1 MAKQEKDN
9 NVIKALS
16 YVFTKK
22 EKIYLIYIA
31 LLVLV
36 GGVLEMLAVAI
47 FTPFIEA
54 FTNEEAIGESKI
66 LSFFYNTFKFKE
78 INDFIVALAG
88 LIIVIYIV
96 KNLYLTY
103 EKNTVYK
110 FSYSLQLR
118 IGTRLIKAYLQKPY
132 TFHLKTNPAE
142 LLRTIQV
149 DADYFSKT
157 VIHVIE
163 LAIEI
168 FVCMT
173 LVVYLFFVSPTIT
186 LTVAAFLVVTV
197 TAYIAYSK
205 GKLRRMA
212 KRNQGYTADILKTLN
227 QSFGGIKEIK
237 VLGREQYFVDKY
249 TSSMAKSVRCFRIGR
264 LASVLPKYCV
274 EAVCIVGL
282 MLAVIIQVKTK
293 PESVSSFI
301 PQMAV
306 FATAAFRLMPS
317 VGRINEHT
325 AAINSNAP
333 SVFLIYKDLKSVEE
347 FTGEDVNAAEGKI
360 ELKDRICVDDVT
372 FYYPDNEQAIIENV
386 SFDILKGKTVAFIG
400 ESGAGKTT
408 MADIILGVLEPTKG
422 RILADGTNVYDNLP
436 MWQRNIGY
444 IPQTIYL
451 SDDTIRNNIAFGIDA
466 KDIDD
471 NAVME
476 AAKKAQL
483 QDFIASLPDG
493 LDTVVG
499 ERGARLSGGQ
509 RQRIGIARALY
520 HDPEILVLDEA
531 TSALDNETEAAVMEA
546 IDGLHGVKTMIV
558 IAHRLSTIRNADTI
572 LEVTKG
578 KVIERNKEEVL
589 A

>member
-1 MAKQEKDN
+1 MQDNEK

-22 EKIYLIYIA
+22 EKAYLIYIA
-31 LLVLV
+31 FLVLV
-36 GGVLEMLAVAI
+36 GGILEMLAVAV
-47 FTPFIEA
+47 FTPFIQA
-54 FTNEEAIGESKI
+54 FTNENAIGESQM
-66 LSFFYNTFKFKE
+66 LSSFFNTFKFKDM
-78 INDFIVALAG
+78 NDFIVALAG
-88 LIIVIYIV
+88 VIIVIYVV
-96 KNLYLTY
+96 KNVFLTY
-103 EKNTVYK
+103 EKNAVYK
-110 FSYSLQLR
+110 FSYSIQQRL
-118 IGTRLIKAYLQKPY
+118 GTRLLKAYLQKPY
-132 TFHLKTNPAE
+132 TFHLKTNTAE
-142 LLRTIQV
+142 LLRTIQI

-168 FVCMT
+168 FVCMI
-173 LVVYLFFVSPTIT
+173 LIVYLFLVSPTIT
-186 LTVAAFLVVTV
+186 LTVAAFLIVTV
-197 TAYIAYSK
+197 TLYIAYSR
-205 GKLRRMA
+205 GKLRRLA
-212 KRNQGYTADILKTLN
+212 KSNQGYTADILKYLN

-237 VLGREQYFVDKY
+237 VLGREMFFVDKY
-249 TSSMAKSVRCFRIGR
+249 SSTMEKSVRCFRIAR
-264 LASVLPKYCV
+264 LASTLPKYCI
-274 EAVCIVGL
+274 EAVCIAGL
-282 MLAVIIQVKTK
+282 MLAVIIQIKTK

-325 AAINSNAP
+325 TTINSNAP
-333 SVFLIYKDLKSVEE
+333 SIFLIYKDLKSVEGVTDKDA
-347 FTGEDVNAAEGKI
+347 FAGEGKI
-360 ELKDRICVDDVT
+360 DLKDKISVDDVT
-372 FYYPDNEQAIIENV
+372 FYYPDNEQAIIKNV
-386 SFDILKGKTVAFIG
+386 SFDISKGKTVAFIG

-408 MADIILGVLEPTKG
+408 MADIILGVLEPTAGKV
-422 RILADGTNVYDNLP
+422 LADGISVYDNLP

-451 SDDTIRNNIAFGIDA
+451 SDDTIRNNIAFGIDE

-471 NAVME
+471 DAVME
-476 AAKKAQL
+476 AVKKAQL

-493 LDTVVG
+493 LNTVVG

-546 IDGLHGVKTMIV
+546 IDGLHGVKTLII

-578 KVIERNKEEVL
+578 KVIERCKEDVF